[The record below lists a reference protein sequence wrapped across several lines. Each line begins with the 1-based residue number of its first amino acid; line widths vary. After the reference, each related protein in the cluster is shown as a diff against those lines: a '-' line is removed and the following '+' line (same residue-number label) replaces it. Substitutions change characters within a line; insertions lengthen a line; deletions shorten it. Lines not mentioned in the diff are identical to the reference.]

1 VKFWQAPHSIEVNTN
16 VIFSFPMTTC
26 NSADR
31 QNAIGTGLDAAKH
44 VIND

>member
-1 VKFWQAPHSIEVNTN
+1 VKFWQSLPFIKVTTN

-26 NSADR
+26 NTAKG